1 MAYFSQERKSQIA
14 PQVKAILKKYNLR
27 GSIRVRNHS
36 TVVLTLASGPIDF
49 IGNNLVTMGRSWA
62 ERRPNITVN
71 PYHFRNHF
79 DGEAREALTELFAA
93 LNEGNYD
100 RSQAEY
106 DYFDRGWYVDVE
118 VGRWNRGYTV
128 TA

>member
-1 MAYFSQERKSQIA
+1 MAYFSQERKALIA
-14 PQVKAILKKYNLR
+14 PRIKAILKKYGLR

-36 TVVLTLASGPIDF
+36 TVVLTLASGRIDF
-49 IGNNLVTMGRSWA
+49 IGNNLETMGRSWA
-62 ERRPNITVN
+62 ERRGNITVN

-93 LNEGNYD
+93 LNEGNWD